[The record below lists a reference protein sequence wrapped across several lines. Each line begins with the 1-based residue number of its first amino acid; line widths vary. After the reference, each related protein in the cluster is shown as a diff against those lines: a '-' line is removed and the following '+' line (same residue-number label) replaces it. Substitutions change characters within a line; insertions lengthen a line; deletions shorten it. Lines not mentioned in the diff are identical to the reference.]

1 MLMKRGFALIFVFI
15 LFVTSAFS
23 ISKEEL
29 LKAEN
34 YYRKGEYKKSLEI
47 YLKAEKE
54 IPNYEIY
61 YNLGNIYFK
70 LNKFAYAKL
79 YYLRAYKIRQNDSD
93 LLHNLKAVEMR
104 LEDRIKL
111 PEEDPFTKI
120 LNSIKNS
127 FTMNTYL
134 IISLI
139 LFFIIV
145 LIFVFLDFEWKKY
158 MLFAL
163 SFLLVVLFI
172 IDIVK
177 INEYKK
183 SQYILVSPKVDVK
196 SEPTD
201 IGSTVFI
208 IHEGIDF
215 EVKDKVGDWY
225 LIVLKNGYRGWIKA
239 REGKDF
245 LKV

>member
-1 MLMKRGFALIFVFI
+1 MLIKRGFALIFVFI
-15 LFVTSAFS
+15 LFVTSVFS

-34 YYRKGEYKKSLEI
+34 YYRKGEYEKSLEI

-54 IPNYEIY
+54 TPNFEVY

-70 LNKFAYAKL
+70 LNKYAYAKL

-104 LEDRIKL
+104 LEDKIKL

-120 LNSIKNS
+120 LNSVKNS

-139 LFFIIV
+139 LFSIII
-145 LIFVFLDFEWKKY
+145 LIFVFFNFKWKRY
-158 MLFAL
+158 VLFAL

-172 IDIVK
+172 VDIVK

-183 SQYILVSPKVDVK
+183 SQYILVSSKVDVK
-196 SEPTD
+196 SEPSN